1 MSCLPPYSGPC
12 ISPLATDLVTT
23 AGQAPS
29 LKSLRLTGDP
39 SVWRGAAAGFELCPA
54 AYAGTGD
61 NGGEVSIIATG
72 ATSAAE
78 GVGTGQAEGTAPPTE
93 AIDVALLQALLA
105 GNASC
110 SSIEFKGFDCT
121 KCGANTAT
129 AKRARAAADLAART
143 FGGDG
148 SQAGSR
154 VSSRVASRGG
164 GSDRGD
170 SRLVSAAGGRLGSGG
185 ASGRFRSAAGSVISS
200 MGGRAGRHGRAAEE
214 EEDLQSR

>member
-1 MSCLPPYSGPC
+1 MSCLPPCSGPC

-72 ATSAAE
+72 ATSTAE
-78 GVGTGQAEGTAPPTE
+78 GVGTGQQEGTAPPTE

-129 AKRARAAADLAART
+129 SKRARAAADLAARAQVGFTNQGIMSEKTT
-143 FGGDG
+143 F
-148 SQAGSR
+148 
-154 VSSRVASRGG
+154 
-164 GSDRGD
+164 
-170 SRLVSAAGGRLGSGG
+170 L
-185 ASGRFRSAAGSVISS
+185 
-200 MGGRAGRHGRAAEE
+200 HWK
-214 EEDLQSR
+214 QSL